1 MFYNKINYNIY
12 QFLIYSIL
20 YMDKLIP
27 TLGLFC
33 VTLIS
38 GLIYVKYDE
47 IKIKVMTKYS
57 NIKARQITIEFFES
71 LLEKNPDITLDEAI
85 LKFEDVNNE
94 FNSLEEYSKKRH
106 RSVEIYRES
115 YYKLFDKAKRN
126 KRIF

>member
-1 MFYNKINYNIY
+1 
-12 QFLIYSIL
+12 
-20 YMDKLIP
+20 MDKLIP

-57 NIKARQITIEFFES
+57 NIKARQITIDFFES
-71 LLEKNPDITLDEAI
+71 LLEKNPDITLDQAI